1 MLKLSL
7 KIKSESITVTRGSA
21 MLKIAAIEGEVS
33 ITPRKKDR
41 KPKRE
46 TKAMTQSNIH
56 AKHVPGKDK
65 LRVAAPRMRNEITE
79 KRQT

>member
-1 MLKLSL
+1 
-7 KIKSESITVTRGSA
+7 

-46 TKAMTQSNIH
+46 TKAMTQSNNH
-56 AKHVPGKDK
+56 AEHVPGKDK
-65 LRVAAPRMRNEITE
+65 LCVAAPRMRNEIAE